1 MTLERDG
8 VVLVTGAT
16 GFLGRHVVAAAVRA
30 GHEVRAMVR
39 PGTDPAKLPWGD
51 HPRLQTAHADL
62 RSRHDLAAAVDG
74 CETVVHLAATKTGD
88 FAGRFAG
95 TVVATE
101 NLLAAMDGGGVTRLV
116 HCSTFS
122 VYRAG
127 AVPVGGVLDET
138 SPLEDD
144 PLQRDPYAQVKLIQ
158 EEMVRRWADAADR
171 ELTVLRPGLIYGPGE
186 LWHALL
192 GVEVLPSLWLRA
204 GWRTTL
210 PMAWVENVADAFV
223 CALAQRPLPPVT
235 VNIVDDRLPSVGA
248 YARAVRPLVDTTPRL
263 VLLGYPLMRTLVQA
277 VASVNH
283 SLLGGRLKLPGGLSP
298 APFEAR
304 FRPLRY
310 TNDRACDALGWTPRV
325 AFPASLERAGDA
337 ESLVRLDGPTRP

>member
-1 MTLERDG
+1 MTERPPRT
-8 VVLVTGAT
+8 VLVTGAT

-30 GHEVRAMVR
+30 GHTVRAMVR
-39 PGTDPAKLPWGD
+39 PGTAPEALPWGP
-51 HPRLQTAHADL
+51 HPRLETVHADL
-62 RSRHDLAAAVDG
+62 RRRHDLPAAVSGSDV
-74 CETVVHLAATKTGD
+74 VVHLAATKSGD
-88 FAGRFAG
+88 FASRFAG

-101 NLLAAMDGGGVTRLV
+101 NLLAAMDEAGATRLV

-127 AVPVGGVLDET
+127 GVPVGGVFDET
-138 SPLEDD
+138 APLEDE
-144 PLQRDPYAQVKLIQ
+144 PLRRDPYAQVKLVQ
-158 EEMVRRWADAADR
+158 EEMVRQWAATDDR

-192 GVEVLPSLWLRA
+192 GVELLPSLWLRA

-210 PMAWVENVADAFV
+210 PMAWVENVADAFT
-223 CALAQRPLPPVT
+223 CALAQRPLAPVT

-248 YARAVRPLVDTTPRL
+248 YVRAVRPLVERPPRL
-263 VLLGYPLMRTLVQA
+263 VLLGYPATRALVQA
-277 VASVNH
+277 VDSINH
-283 SLLGGRLKLPGGLSP
+283 VALGGRLKLPGGLSP

-310 TNDRACDALGWTPRV
+310 TNERAREALGWAPRVALPEAVARACD
-325 AFPASLERAGDA
+325 PASL
-337 ESLVRLDGPTRP
+337 LRLDAAPR

>member
-1 MTLERDG
+1 MTHERDG
-8 VVLVTGAT
+8 AVLVTGAT

-30 GHEVRAMVR
+30 GHPVRAMVR
-39 PGTDPAKLPWGD
+39 PGTDPATLPWGD
-51 HPRLQTAHADL
+51 HPRLELVPADL
-62 RSRHDLAAAVDG
+62 RRRQDLEAAVDG
-74 CETVVHLAATKTGD
+74 CETVIHLAATKTGD
-88 FAGRFAG
+88 FASRFAG

-101 NLLAAMDGGGVTRLV
+101 NLLDAMGSGGGERLV

-138 SPLEDD
+138 SPLEDE
-144 PLQRDPYAQVKLIQ
+144 PLQRDPYAQVKLLQ
-158 EEMVRRWADAADR
+158 EEMVRRWAQTADR
-171 ELTVLRPGLIYGPGE
+171 QLTVLRPGLIYGPGE

-192 GVEVLPSLWLRA
+192 GVEILPSLWLRA
-204 GWRTTL
+204 GLRTTL

-223 CALAQRPLPPVT
+223 CALEQRPLAPVT

-248 YARAVRPLVDTTPRL
+248 YARAVRPMEDRPPRL
-263 VLLGYPLMRTLVQA
+263 VLLGYPATRALVQA
-277 VASVNH
+277 VASVNR

-310 TNDRACDALGWTPRV
+310 TNARARDALGWAPRIEL
-325 AFPASLERAGDA
+325 PESLDRAGQGP
-337 ESLVRLDGPTRP
+337 SLVRLDVTPGP